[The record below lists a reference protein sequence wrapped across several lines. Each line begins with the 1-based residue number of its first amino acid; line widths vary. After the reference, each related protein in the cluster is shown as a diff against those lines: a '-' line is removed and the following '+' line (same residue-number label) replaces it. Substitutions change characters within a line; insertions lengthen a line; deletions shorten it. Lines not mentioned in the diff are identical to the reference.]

1 MQSTRRRAYREAV
14 PDPSRLAL
22 FIGAALALLA
32 VPGPAVLYIVTQS
45 IGHGRRA
52 GVVSCAGIFTGTLVH
67 VGAATIGL
75 SALLAS
81 SATAFDVVKYAGAAY
96 LIFVGLRRLLGR
108 EGEPLAE
115 AGATRSFV
123 GLYRQGVIVNVLN
136 PKTALFFLAFLPQFV
151 DPSRGS
157 ATLQILFL
165 GLLFAVLGFC
175 SDCTYA
181 LVAGTF
187 GDWLRRSRGYLRV
200 QRYLSGAIF
209 VGLGAVAA
217 FSAPVKKD

>member
-1 MQSTRRRAYREAV
+1 M
-14 PDPSRLAL
+14 PDPARLAF
-22 FIGAALALLA
+22 FIGASLALLA
-32 VPGPAVLYIVTQS
+32 VPGPAVIYVVTQS
-45 IGHGRRA
+45 IGQGRRA
-52 GVVSCAGIFTGTLVH
+52 GVVSVAGIFTGTLVH

-96 LIFVGLRRLLGR
+96 LIFVGVRRIMGR
-108 EGEPLAE
+108 EPEAPPDEPA
-115 AGATRSFV
+115 ARSHWR
-123 GLYRQGVIVNVLN
+123 LYRQGVIVNILN
-136 PKTALFFLAFLPQFV
+136 PKTALFFLAFLPQFI

-165 GLLFAVLGFC
+165 GLTFAVLGFC

-181 LVAGTF
+181 VVAGTF
-187 GDWLRRSRGYLRV
+187 GDWLRASRRYLSV
-200 QRYLSGAIF
+200 QRYMSGAIF

-217 FSAPVKKD
+217 LSAPVKKD